1 VIGRLKSGPEKLLV
15 EDYVARAAAAGRSLG
30 LAAPVVHELA
40 ESRREAVAE
49 RLAEEAQRLTAA
61 LPPRVFKV
69 VLDDR
74 GKVVSSAGFADLLK
88 RHLDGGTSD
97 LAFLIGG
104 PDGHAQSIR
113 DSAGLVLSFGAMTWP
128 HRLARVML
136 AEQIYRAVM
145 ILRDHPYHRP

>member
-1 VIGRLKSGPEKLLV
+1 M
-15 EDYVARAAAAGRSLG
+15 EDYVARGAAAGRSLG
-30 LAAPVVHELA
+30 IAVPAVHELA

-69 VLDDR
+69 VLDER

>member
-1 VIGRLKSGPEKLLV
+1 
-15 EDYVARAAAAGRSLG
+15 
-30 LAAPVVHELA
+30 
-40 ESRREAVAE
+40 
-49 RLAEEAQRLTAA
+49 
-61 LPPRVFKV
+61 
-69 VLDDR
+69 VLDER
-74 GKVVSSAGFADLLK
+74 GKVLSSAGFADLLK

-113 DSAGLVLSFGAMTWP
+113 DSAGLLLSFGAMTWP

>member
-1 VIGRLKSGPEKLLV
+1 V

>member
-1 VIGRLKSGPEKLLV
+1 M
-15 EDYVARAAAAGRSLG
+15 EDYVARGAAAGRSLG
-30 LAAPVVHELA
+30 IAVPAVHELA

-97 LAFLIGG
+97 FAFRIGG

>member
-1 VIGRLKSGPEKLLV
+1 M
-15 EDYVARAAAAGRSLG
+15 ARAAAAGRSLG

-40 ESRREAVAE
+40 ESRREAVAA
-49 RLAEEAQRLTAA
+49 RPAEEAQRLTAA

-69 VLDDR
+69 VLDER
-74 GKVVSSAGFADLLK
+74 GKVLSSAGFADLLK

>member
-1 VIGRLKSGPEKLLV
+1 LV
-15 EDYVARAAAAGRSLG
+15 EDYVARGAAAGRSLG
-30 LAAPVVHELA
+30 IAVPAVHELA
-40 ESRREAVAE
+40 ESRREAVAG

-69 VLDDR
+69 VLDER

-97 LAFLIGG
+97 FAFLIGG

>member
-1 VIGRLKSGPEKLLV
+1 LLV

-69 VLDDR
+69 VLDER
-74 GKVVSSAGFADLLK
+74 GKVLSSVGFADLLK